1 VVENENEADVGEG
14 VGSAGALVTL
24 AALKEDAEVAAYLA
38 EADRVLAVLGFTEH
52 GAKHAAMVAER
63 ARAMISALGYKE
75 RRAELAAVAGHL
87 HDIGNVVNR
96 HNHEA
101 LSAVLAKDILR
112 RLGMGVTE
120 TLQVMTAI
128 GNHDEGSGEPASV
141 ISAALTIADKSDVR
155 RDRVRNPSMISFD
168 IHDRVNY
175 AVKSSELQVDGEAK
189 VITLKLE
196 IDTSISQ
203 VMEYFETFLSRM
215 IMCRRAARRLG
226 CNFGLIIN
234 DVQML

>member
-1 VVENENEADVGEG
+1 VAEKEKAAGDTPA
-14 VGSAGALVTL
+14 SDAGAVTL
-24 AALKEDAEVAAYLA
+24 ASLQADAEVATYIA
-38 EADRVLAVLGFTEH
+38 EADRVLDVLGFTEH
-52 GAKHAAMVAER
+52 GERHATVVAER
-63 ARAMISALGYKE
+63 ARYIITALGYKE
-75 RRAELAAVAGHL
+75 RRAELAAVAGYL
-87 HDIGNVVNR
+87 HDVGNVVNR

-101 LSAVLAKDILR
+101 FSALMARDLLARRGMDVAEIL
-112 RLGMGVTE
+112 
-120 TLQVMTAI
+120 QIMTAI
-128 GNHDEGSGEPASV
+128 GNHDEASGEPVDAV
-141 ISAALTIADKSDVR
+141 SAALTLADKSDVR

-175 AVKSSELQVDGEAK
+175 AAKSGDVEVDADAK
-189 VITLKLE
+189 AITLRLE

-215 IMCRRAARRLG
+215 IQCRRAARRLG

>member
-1 VVENENEADVGEG
+1 VKVAESDK
-14 VGSAGALVTL
+14 GAAAARSDTQPVTL
-24 AALKEDAEVAAYLA
+24 ATLKADAEVAAYLA
-38 EADRVLAVLGFTEH
+38 ETDRVLGVLGFTEH
-52 GAKHAAMVAER
+52 GAKHAALVAER
-63 ARAMISALGYKE
+63 ARAIVSALGHKE
-75 RRAELAAVAGHL
+75 RRAELAAIAAHL

-101 LSAVLAKDILR
+101 ISAILARGILV
-112 RLGMGVTE
+112 RLGMDVTE
-120 TLQVMTAI
+120 VLQVMTAI
-128 GNHDEGSGEPASV
+128 GNHDEGSGVPASV

-155 RDRVRNPSMISFD
+155 RDRVRNPSMVSFD

-175 AVKSSELQVDGEAK
+175 AVKSSKLEVDAEAK
-189 VITLKLE
+189 IITLRLE

-226 CNFGLIIN
+226 CNFGLVIN

>member
-1 VVENENEADVGEG
+1 MAETETGAGTEG
-14 VGSAGALVTL
+14 GGAERRWVTV
-24 AALKEDAEVAAYLA
+24 ATLKADAEVAAYLA

-52 GAKHAAMVAER
+52 GAKHANLVAER
-63 ARAMISALGYKE
+63 ASAIMAALGYKD

-96 HNHEA
+96 NNHES
-101 LSAVLAKDILR
+101 LSALLAHDILT
-112 RLGMGVTE
+112 RLGMDVAE
-120 TLQVMTAI
+120 KLQVMTAI
-128 GNHDEGSGEPASV
+128 GNHDESSGVPASA
-141 ISAALTIADKSDVR
+141 ISAALTIADKSDLR

-175 AVKSSELQVDGEAK
+175 AAKRSELEADGDAK
-189 VITLKLE
+189 TITLKLE

-226 CNFGLIIN
+226 CDFGLIIN

>member
-1 VVENENEADVGEG
+1 VVENEKEEDAGEDAGSVGTP
-14 VGSAGALVTL
+14 VTL

-63 ARAMISALGYKE
+63 ARAIISALGYKE
-75 RRAELAAVAGHL
+75 RRAELAAVAGH
-87 HDIGNVVNR
+87 
-96 HNHEA
+96 
-101 LSAVLAKDILR
+101 
-112 RLGMGVTE
+112 VTE

-175 AVKSSELQVDGEAK
+175 AAKRSGLRVDGEAK

>member
-1 VVENENEADVGEG
+1 MAESANTEAPSDAAR
-14 VGSAGALVTL
+14 SDARPVTL
-24 AALKEDAEVAAYLA
+24 ATLKADAEVAAYLT
-38 EADRVLAVLGFTEH
+38 ETDRVLGVLGFTEH
-52 GAKHAAMVAER
+52 GAKHAALVAER
-63 ARAMISALGYKE
+63 ARAMVSALGYDE
-75 RRAELAAVAGHL
+75 RHAELAAVAAHL

-101 LSAVLAKDILR
+101 ISAILARGILG
-112 RLGMGVTE
+112 RLGMDVAE
-120 TLQVMTAI
+120 VLQVMTAI
-128 GNHDEGSGEPASV
+128 GNHDEGSGAPASV
-141 ISAALTIADKSDVR
+141 ITAALTIADKSDVR
-155 RDRVRNPSMISFD
+155 RDRVRNPSMVSFD

-175 AVKSSELQVDGEAK
+175 AVKSSKLEVDAAAK
-189 VITLKLE
+189 TITLRLE

-226 CNFGLIIN
+226 CNFGLVIN

>member
-1 VVENENEADVGEG
+1 VAESEKAEAAGEAAR
-14 VGSAGALVTL
+14 SDAPPVTL
-24 AALKEDAEVAAYLA
+24 ATLKADAEVAAYLT
-38 EADRVLAVLGFTEH
+38 ETDRVLGVLGFTEH
-52 GAKHAAMVAER
+52 GAKHAALVAER
-63 ARAMISALGYKE
+63 ARDIVSALGYNE
-75 RRAELAAVAGHL
+75 RRAELAAIAAHL

-101 LSAVLAKDILR
+101 ISAILARGILG
-112 RLGMGVTE
+112 RLGMDVAE
-120 TLQVMTAI
+120 VLQVMTAI
-128 GNHDEGSGEPASV
+128 GNHDEGSGVPASV

-155 RDRVRNPSMISFD
+155 RDRVRNPSMVSFD

-175 AVKSSELQVDGEAK
+175 AVKSSELEVDAAAK
-189 VITLKLE
+189 TITLRLE

-226 CNFGLIIN
+226 CNFGLVIN

>member
-1 VVENENEADVGEG
+1 MAEPETETGTEVG
-14 VGSAGALVTL
+14 VGAQRRLVTL
-24 AALKEDAEVAAYLA
+24 ATLKADAEVAAFLA

-52 GAKHAAMVAER
+52 GAKHAALVAER
-63 ARAMISALGYKE
+63 ARAIVAALGYKD
-75 RRAELAAVAGHL
+75 RRAELAAIAGHL

-96 HNHEA
+96 HNHES
-101 LSAVLAKDILR
+101 LSALLARDILT
-112 RLGMGVTE
+112 RLGMDVAE

-128 GNHDEGSGEPASV
+128 GNHDEGSGVPASA

-175 AVKSSELQVDGEAK
+175 AAKHSELEVDGDAK
-189 VITLKLE
+189 TVALKLE

-226 CNFGLIIN
+226 CNFGLVIN

>member
-1 VVENENEADVGEG
+1 MAEPETETGTEVG
-14 VGSAGALVTL
+14 AGGRRRPVTL
-24 AALKEDAEVAAYLA
+24 ATLKANAEVTAYLA

-52 GAKHAAMVAER
+52 GARHATLVAER
-63 ARAMISALGYKE
+63 ARAIVAALGYKD
-75 RRAELAAVAGHL
+75 RRAELAAIAGHL

-96 HNHEA
+96 HDHES
-101 LSAVLAKDILR
+101 LSALLAHDILT
-112 RLGMGVTE
+112 RLGMEVGE

-128 GNHDEGSGEPASV
+128 GNHDEGSGVPASV
-141 ISAALTIADKSDVR
+141 ISAALAIADKSDVR

-175 AVKSSELQVDGEAK
+175 AAKHSELDVDGDAK
-189 VITLKLE
+189 TITLKLE

-226 CNFGLIIN
+226 CDFGLVIN
-234 DVQML
+234 GVRML